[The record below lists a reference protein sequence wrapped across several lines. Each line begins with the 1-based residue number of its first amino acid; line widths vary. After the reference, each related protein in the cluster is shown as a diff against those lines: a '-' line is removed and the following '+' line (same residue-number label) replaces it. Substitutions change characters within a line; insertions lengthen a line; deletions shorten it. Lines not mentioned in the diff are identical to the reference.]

1 MTQTEMVPTRNLYS
15 VTTLIKEAMGKGDAL
30 VGWAAKVVAERAW
43 NDHEILAAY
52 VKAGKREEGLKWL
65 KGARWEK
72 TQKAQY
78 RGKQLHTAAEYLALG
93 KTVEEAGVAEIHL
106 PWVFQFQRFLDDH
119 APEYLMAE
127 APVYNLTQMYA
138 GTLDGVIRLPFTEL
152 GTLRVL
158 MDVKTT
164 DTGPND
170 VNESGRPKARHPFI
184 EVALQCCA
192 YSRAEY
198 VGLDPA
204 RRNDGKAG
212 RRVYTFDELTKTE
225 PMMEV
230 DGAICLVVSPV
241 DYEIRTIAI
250 DDEVWRSFL
259 HCREVARYRLEI
271 SKRVIGPVVTT
282 VREGVSAA

>member
-1 MTQTEMVPTRNLYS
+1 MTQTEMIPSRNLWS

-43 NDHEILAAY
+43 DDHEILAAY
-52 VKAGKREEGLKWL
+52 VNAGKREEGLKWL
-65 KGARWEK
+65 KDARWQK
-72 TQKAQY
+72 TKKAQY

-93 KTVEEAGVAEIHL
+93 RPVEEAGVDPIHL
-106 PWVFQFQRFLDDH
+106 PWVHQFQRFLDDH
-119 APEYLMAE
+119 KPEFLMAE
-127 APVYNLTQMYA
+127 APVYNLTQLYA
-138 GTLDGVIRLPFTEL
+138 GTLDGVVRLGAL
-152 GTLRVL
+152 GEQYQIL

-170 VNESGRPKARHPFI
+170 VNESGKKKARHPFI

-204 RRNDGKAG
+204 RRNDGKGGKRTYA
-212 RRVYTFDELTKTE
+212 FDELTRTE
-225 PMMEV
+225 PMMQV

-250 DDEVWRSFL
+250 DDDVWRSFL

-282 VREGVSAA
+282 MEEGVAA

>member
-1 MTQTEMVPTRNLYS
+1 MTETLIPEPLNLYS

-43 NDHEILAAY
+43 DDYEILAAY
-52 VKAGKREEGLKWL
+52 VNSGRREEGLKWL
-65 KGARWEK
+65 KEARWQK
-72 TQKAQY
+72 TKKAQY
-78 RGKQLHTAAEYLALG
+78 RGKQLHTAAEQLALG
-93 KTVEEAGVAEIHL
+93 HPVTGVEEIHL

-138 GTLDGVIRLPFTEL
+138 GTLDGVVKLGRTEL
-152 GTLRVL
+152 STRRIL

-170 VNESGRPKARHPFI
+170 VNESGRKKARHPFI

-192 YSRAEY
+192 YSRAEW
-198 VGLDPA
+198 VGLDSA
-204 RRNDGKAG
+204 RRADGKQG
-212 RRVYTFDELTKTE
+212 RRIYTYDELTRKE

-282 VREGVSAA
+282 TTGEEVAA